1 MPKSNFKDTIKI
13 SKLIKNEDLHDFTHL
28 ENFDTKRREKE
39 TRPQTARAAE
49 YRSNL
54 ISLIF

>member
-28 ENFDTKRREKE
+28 ENFNTGRREKDI
-39 TRPQTARAAE
+39 RPQTARAAG
-49 YRSNL
+49 YQSNL
-54 ISLIF
+54 SR